1 MLDRGDLG
9 RVVGEGL
16 LKRGKEMF
24 RRDLGERRCLQRRLP
39 RLEKRICLRL
49 RRDARLLNIRHTNSN
64 CRPCLS
70 RCYSTRCGFFGPF
83 TLDSA
88 GLFIE
93 IAAHNRT
100 RLMSSQPS
108 PTSPRQIVWPTI
120 ITVITASILIG
131 PQEFSAPFAAGC
143 ALAIPFSL

>member
-16 LKRGKEMF
+16 LKGGKEMF
-24 RRDLGERRCLQRRLP
+24 RRDLGERRCLQGRLP
-39 RLEKRICLRL
+39 RLQKRVCLRL
-49 RRDARLLNIRHTNSN
+49 RHDARLLNIRHTNSN
-64 CRPCLS
+64 C
-70 RCYSTRCGFFGPF
+70 GPKVYRDAIARDAAFLGLF

-108 PTSPRQIVWPTI
+108 PTSARQIVWPT
-120 ITVITASILIG
+120 
-131 PQEFSAPFAAGC
+131 
-143 ALAIPFSL
+143 